1 MSDFRRKS
9 VFHTQLTDE
18 ETEIYKSVKS
28 YFQQQSEIAILNE
41 NPVTSFPISEA
52 IFKRIYQEFTEVN
65 NDADPTTL
73 TKEEFFIVIHQ
84 KSPHLSEAQIDGLF
98 SIFDDDNDGKIDIN
112 EYCFQM
118 LNSDSCH
125 PELKEIHEDMHWLK
139 KVVDHDEHDEVDL
152 KTINDKLNSELTDKF
167 MEDNMKS
174 KGMRKSVSIFEE
186 SNGDDDFKE
195 TVIDTKIEEIPEI
208 RLERENLT
216 ILTLKYKSGKAVRA
230 RF

>member
-1 MSDFRRKS
+1 M
-9 VFHTQLTDE
+9 
-18 ETEIYKSVKS
+18 
-28 YFQQQSEIAILNE
+28 
-41 NPVTSFPISEA
+41 
-52 IFKRIYQEFTEVN
+52 N

-73 TKEEFFIVIHQ
+73 TNQEFAIVIHQ
-84 KSPHLSEAQIDGLF
+84 KSPHLSKAQIDGLF

-125 PELKEIHEDMHWLK
+125 PELKQIHEDMHWLK

-152 KTINDKLNSELTDKF
+152 KTLNDRLNSELTDTF
-167 MEDNMKS
+167 LQEKS
-174 KGMRKSVSIFEE
+174 KNRSMRKSVSIFGE
-186 SNGDDDFKE
+186 SNGEENDFKE
-195 TVIDTKIEEIPEI
+195 KVVVEMNIEENTEI
-208 RLERENLT
+208 RSERENLT